1 MQHSASCLYVSPRS
15 GYMSFANGP
24 PTVENARMGT
34 WLQCRC
40 FRVTGRLGGRRR
52 ILSFDVSVFG
62 LKALEF
68 RVEFWAQ
75 VR

>member
-1 MQHSASCLYVSPRS
+1 MYLPVQATCRLLMVHRRW
-15 GYMSFANGP
+15 
-24 PTVENARMGT
+24 RMPACRLGT

-68 RVEFWAQ
+68 RVEFWAE